1 MNRKIIKL
9 VSYVFVCL
17 LILNLCMLFANA
29 TEISPYYN
37 NAIWANSSANV
48 SSTGILTVKNTYS
61 AQSTTTK
68 VVITT
73 YIEKRVLG
81 IFWSKVDIGTSND
94 EWIDTVYTTNYSGS
108 HSHQLEKNGTYRV
121 TVEYVFYGTSG
132 YTDTIEK
139 EIEKTY

>member
-1 MNRKIIKL
+1 MNRKMTKL
-9 VSYVFVCL
+9 VSCVVACVL
-17 LILNLCMLFANA
+17 MLNLCMLFANA
-29 TEISPYYN
+29 TGISPYYH
-37 NAIWANSSANV
+37 NAIWANSSADV
-48 SSTGILTVKNTYS
+48 SSTGVLTVKNTYS

-94 EWIDTVYTTNYSGS
+94 EWVDTVYTTNYSGS
-108 HSHQLEKNGTYRV
+108 HTHRLEKTGTYRV
-121 TVEYVFYGTSG
+121 TIEYVFYGTDGSV
-132 YTDTIEK
+132 DTIEK